1 MSKTFALYDDMLGK
15 QVGEFRYDEDN
26 KQFSMT
32 IFADISPDD
41 LPLSL
46 EIFAAK
52 GKYELDHEDVLQWL
66 RGRICPPG
74 RQNISSIL
82 REYGLLEY
90 DEYGLLMQT
99 MGRCDKDGLGLG

>member
-1 MSKTFALYDDMLGK
+1 MLKTFGLYDDALDK
-15 QVGEFRYDEDN
+15 QVGEFRYDEAS
-26 KQFSMT
+26 KQFSLT

-46 EIFAAK
+46 EIFAGN
-52 GKYELDHEDVLQWL
+52 GKYELDHEDVLKWV

-82 REYGLLEY
+82 REFNLPEY

-99 MGRCDKDGLGLG
+99 RGRCDKDGLGLG